1 VQYHISPE
9 TISAICDVFAQGVY
23 PGTSSADKDATSRAD
38 GSTSAPTRTCEVGKP
53 ESETSFATLASN
65 FVNALAAGSP
75 MDLGKDWL
83 LHRLHCILVEHQPL
97 TPGEIEVMRADIRAR
112 AKTSHF
118 SLTEAELLT
127 GGIERTLVVSHG

>member
-1 VQYHISPE
+1 
-9 TISAICDVFAQGVY
+9 
-23 PGTSSADKDATSRAD
+23 
-38 GSTSAPTRTCEVGKP
+38 
-53 ESETSFATLASN
+53 
-65 FVNALAAGSP
+65 

-112 AKTSHF
+112 AETSHF

-127 GGIERTLVVSHG
+127 GGIERTLVISRG